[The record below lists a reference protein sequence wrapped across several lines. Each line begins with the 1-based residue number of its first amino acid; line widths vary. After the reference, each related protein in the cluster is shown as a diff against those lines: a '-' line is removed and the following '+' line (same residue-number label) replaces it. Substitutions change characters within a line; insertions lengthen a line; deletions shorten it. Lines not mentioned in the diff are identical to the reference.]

1 MTGTTMGTKIKRLAV
16 KIKILATKIMR
27 ELSIEE
33 HDSSMDAN
41 RLFER
46 KKLENIRKT
55 QAQADDKSS
64 NSPDRISPR
73 ERL

>member
-1 MTGTTMGTKIKRLAV
+1 MQ
-16 KIKILATKIMR
+16 

-33 HDSSMDAN
+33 SYSSMDAN

-55 QAQADDKSS
+55 QAQADDKSPK
-64 NSPDRISPR
+64 SPDRISPR